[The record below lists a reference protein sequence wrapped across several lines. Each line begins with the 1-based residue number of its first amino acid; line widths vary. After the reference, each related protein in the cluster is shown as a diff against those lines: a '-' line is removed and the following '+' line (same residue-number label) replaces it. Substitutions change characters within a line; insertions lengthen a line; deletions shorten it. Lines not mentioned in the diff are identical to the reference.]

1 MYPATDRLSR
11 KRAVVKTI
19 PATPDGSHRGRLGPF
34 RHRPFAVYWAG
45 GLLSNLGTW
54 LQAVAGSI
62 FVYQLTGSPL
72 AVGIL
77 NFVGFL
83 PILLFSAFGGII
95 SDRFDRRTV
104 VITTHVVS
112 LVLAGVLAALTFAGA
127 VGELHLIATAFAL
140 NTAYAVAK
148 PAIIAMLPALVPR
161 DELTDA
167 VGLNTLQF
175 IFGQIAGPTLAALVM
190 ATAGAGWAF
199 TINALTFLGPILSM
213 VYLQRRGLGRRT
225 VEAATATGT
234 GRAPAA
240 EGFGYIRRHGWV
252 LALLTGIVA
261 VSAPLEVIRTLS
273 PALAV
278 EGLGEPESAAG
289 LIIAA
294 QSVGSALALV
304 VFVPFRRRGWSTRMA
319 AVGLVVQAAGLALTA
334 VAPSLVVAAI
344 AVGLVGFGFS
354 LCFPVLTGTLQ
365 AEVPDG
371 VRGRVMAIH
380 QMAHLGNRPVTALL
394 AAGLA
399 TAFGAQPAVIAGAVL
414 APVGLVAARA
424 AWQRLAARPR
434 EARPA
439 DDRAPEA
446 ALAAAGDGPAEVVPG
461 GVPVSPGRAG
471 PGG

>member
-1 MYPATDRLSR
+1 MRP
-11 KRAVVKTI
+11 VVKTI
-19 PATPDGSHRGRLGPF
+19 RTTPPAGEGGARLGPF

-104 VITTHVVS
+104 VISTHVVS
-112 LVLAGVLAALTFAGA
+112 LVLAGILAALTFAGT
-127 VGELHLIATAFAL
+127 VTELHLVATAFAL

-213 VYLQRRGLGRRT
+213 AYLQRRGIGERA
-225 VEAATATGT
+225 VEAARPADGA
-234 GRAPAA
+234 RPPAA

-252 LALLTGIVA
+252 MALLAGIVA

-273 PALAV
+273 PALVV

-289 LIIAA
+289 LIVAA

-304 VFVPFRRRGWSTRMA
+304 VFVPLRRRGWSTRMA
-319 AVGLVVQAAGLALTA
+319 AVGLVVQAVGLALTA
-334 VAPSLVVAAI
+334 VAPSLAI
-344 AVGLVGFGFS
+344 ASVAVGLVGFGFS

-365 AEVPDG
+365 AEVPDA

-399 TAFGAQPAVIAGAVL
+399 TLFGAQPAVIAGVVL
-414 APVGLVAARA
+414 APIGLVAARA
-424 AWQRLAARPR
+424 AWQRLEPGPR
-434 EARPA
+434 TATPGGGSA
-439 DDRAPEA
+439 LEA
-446 ALAAAGDGPAEVVPG
+446 AADAGGAEGVAGPAA
-461 GVPVSPGRAG
+461 VSPRRAG